1 MSSPRLRIALAV
13 SILLPFLAGCSG
25 LAHFSDA
32 SSANSVLP
40 AITGTVHGGQQPVS
54 GTTVQLYASNTTTLK
69 GASTALI
76 GSTVLTDAN
85 GSFSITGKY
94 TCPAPGSLV
103 YLVVTGG
110 NPGLAAGTA
119 NASLSML
126 AVLGTCGTL
135 TASTHVVVNELTT
148 VAGVEAL
155 KPFMADGTHIG
166 ADLSTNPTALA
177 VAFASAASI
186 VDPSTGQFAALAVG
200 QPTPPYALYNT
211 LADILATCINSNGST
226 TTNGALDENKPCGA
240 LSFRTNAGVGN
251 SADTLVAMLKIAQF
265 PSNNVALLFLLVGG
279 TGAPFQP
286 TLATQPAHDFSYG
299 YTVSVPPPAGQ
310 GVNFNYARMV
320 AIDAQQHIWVANYA
334 SRGIH
339 VYDQNLNLLYD
350 LSSDNTAYFLK
361 ADPSGNI
368 WSYGSNLMTKFAP
381 DGTKLT
387 PAGGINIFAMGF
399 FGQNYGMDVDKF
411 GNVWITSKKSDQGGG
426 SSNQGAPCFAKF
438 SPSGVALFPAPGIC
452 FDSTTIGPPLGI
464 TTDSAGNAYMGT
476 NYPITILKVDANG
489 NSLYGPAGK
498 VTYRGV
504 TLQYDPT
511 LDRVWVTDDGF
522 TASIKASDGSYVS
535 FNRQAGGAT
544 NTNYVTLDGASN
556 LWLTSTTNLGS
567 SLQCSSISAY
577 TPAGVAITTGQTDNG
592 CSLGGLK
599 TDNLVYPQ
607 GIAIDAYGNL
617 WVVNYATHLLQKI
630 PAQAVPKV
638 KQTL

>member
-1 MSSPRLRIALAV
+1 VTDPPSAPNGGAL
-13 SILLPFLAGCSG
+13 CQ
-25 LAHFSDA
+25 
-32 SSANSVLP
+32 SSADGAQLGGTFIAFLSDDRIDVRDRVLDDGPWYLVDRTTLVFASKSAIGAAP
-40 AITGTVHGGQQPVS
+40 ANRIEKDESGGKPTDFIS
-54 GTTVQLYASNTTTLK
+54 GT
-69 GASTALI
+69 
-76 GSTVLTDAN
+76 
-85 GSFSITGKY
+85 
-94 TCPAPGSLV
+94 
-103 YLVVTGG
+103 
-110 NPGLAAGTA
+110 
-119 NASLSML
+119 
-126 AVLGTCGTL
+126 
-135 TASTHVVVNELTT
+135 
-148 VAGVEAL
+148 
-155 KPFMADGTHIG
+155 
-166 ADLSTNPTALA
+166 
-177 VAFASAASI
+177 
-186 VDPSTGQFAALAVG
+186 
-200 QPTPPYALYNT
+200 
-211 LADILATCINSNGST
+211 
-226 TTNGALDENKPCGA
+226 
-240 LSFRTNAGVGN
+240 
-251 SADTLVAMLKIAQF
+251 
-265 PSNNVALLFLLVGG
+265 
-279 TGAPFQP
+279 
-286 TLATQPAHDFSYG
+286 
-299 YTVSVPPPAGQ
+299 
-310 GVNFNYARMV
+310 
-320 AIDAQQHIWVANYA
+320 
-334 SRGIH
+334 
-339 VYDQNLNLLYD
+339 
-350 LSSDNTAYFLK
+350 
-361 ADPSGNI
+361 
-368 WSYGSNLMTKFAP
+368 
-381 DGTKLT
+381 
-387 PAGGINIFAMGF
+387 
-399 FGQNYGMDVDKF
+399 DKF

>member
-1 MSSPRLRIALAV
+1 MPTPSLRPTLVAAL
-13 SILLPFLAGCSG
+13 LLPLLVGCSG
-25 LAHFSDA
+25 LAHFSDTSTA
-32 SSANSVLP
+32 TSLLP

-54 GTTVQLYASNTTTLK
+54 GTKVQLYASNTTTLK

-76 GSTVLTDAN
+76 ASSVLTDAN

-119 NASLSML
+119 NTAISML

-135 TASTHVVVNELTT
+135 TASTHVVINELTT

-186 VDPSTGQFAALAVG
+186 VDPSTGQFAALAIG

-211 LADILATCINSNGST
+211 LADILAACINTNGSS
-226 TTNGALDENKPCGA
+226 TTNGSLDDTKPCGA
-240 LSFRTNAGVGN
+240 LFFRANNPLPST
-251 SADTLVAMLKIAQF
+251 DTLVAMLNIAQF
-265 PSNNVALLFLLVGG
+265 PSNNVTLLFLLVSG

-286 TLATQPAHDFSYG
+286 TLAAPPAHDFTYG

-320 AIDAQQHIWVANYA
+320 AIDGLQHIWVANYA

-350 LSSDNTAYFLK
+350 ITSDNSAYFLK
-361 ADPSGNI
+361 ADPAGNI

-381 DGTKLT
+381 DGTKIT
-387 PAGGINIFAMGF
+387 PVGGINIFAMGF
-399 FGQNYGMDVDKF
+399 FGQNSGMDVDKS
-411 GNVWITSKKSDQGGG
+411 GNVWIATKKSDLGGG

-438 SPSGVALFPAPGIC
+438 SPSGIALFPAPGIC

-511 LDRVWVTDDGF
+511 LDRVWVTDDGL
-522 TASIKASDGSYVS
+522 TVSIKASDGSYVG

-544 NTNYVTLDGASN
+544 NTSYVTLDGANN
-556 LWLTSTTNLGS
+556 LWLTSTTDLGT

-577 TPAGVAITTGQTDNG
+577 TPAGVAITTGQTDNS

-607 GIAIDAYGNL
+607 GIAIDAYGDL